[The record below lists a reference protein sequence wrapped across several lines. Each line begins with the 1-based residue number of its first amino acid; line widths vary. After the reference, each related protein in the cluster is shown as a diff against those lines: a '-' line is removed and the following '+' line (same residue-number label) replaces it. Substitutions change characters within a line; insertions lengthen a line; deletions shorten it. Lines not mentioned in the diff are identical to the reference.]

1 MHNLP
6 NKVTPTTPIAHNSHG
21 SPLSSTHLL
30 ENSTMDFR
38 LNCEEVMAFD
48 TKKFLHMKKAE
59 KLHVNIR
66 TLSSLKK
73 TLRRSCFRTTGSLR
87 FSVARDCTCWT

>member
-1 MHNLP
+1 VHNLP
-6 NKVTPTTPIAHNSHG
+6 SKVVPTTPTAQNSHG
-21 SPLSSTHLL
+21 SPLSSPHQL

-48 TKKFLHMKKAE
+48 TKRFLHMKKAE

-66 TLSSLKK
+66 S
-73 TLRRSCFRTTGSLR
+73 RS
-87 FSVARDCTCWT
+87 